1 MCGSCGSGGGLRRPY
16 FRNRANPNRRLVRG
30 KTSHGGSSLSTADT
44 AKVSRAL
51 KRATKKV
58 QNAKVKKVLAKVQ
71 KMLHGK

>member
-1 MCGSCGSGGGLRRPY
+1 
-16 FRNRANPNRRLVRG
+16 VRG